1 MHDIESSIKAYCA
14 QNLPFG
20 PAWVRILSRRFP
32 GTATRLYSVM
42 SGQREIEDHLRDSYE
57 AFLFKGQ
64 NPQNAWKLAQ
74 DHFGDVALISREIL
88 KVRTQSRKCLT
99 VRFLA
104 IIAIFALPLGKNAR
118 LSLVSFFHP
127 PSLCLMAACAAAG
140 FLIMRKRDFESLRKY
155 VLYGAWLGLLW
166 GIFRAI
172 TVRDI
177 PTELG
182 GAIAMVLL
190 STFYGLFLVLP
201 TARGSVAVIMMV
213 LCQLGVLIS
222 LARVGILSLHPGVV
236 DVDLLKTVAAFSI
249 VSVLVAFAVFDIRK
263 LHRRIAGIA
272 VFGMVF
278 SNMQILSNLTRPHAT
293 LFGFVCTTSIP
304 PLIAILILLPIH
316 KLPGC
321 LLHEAK

>member
-1 MHDIESSIKAYCA
+1 MRDIESSITEYCA
-14 QNLPFG
+14 KNLPSE
-20 PAWVRILSRRFP
+20 PIWVAILNRQLP
-32 GTATRLYSVM
+32 KLAARLDSARSVK
-42 SGQREIEDHLRDSYE
+42 REIESHLRDSYE
-57 AFLFKGQ
+57 AFLSKGQ
-64 NPQNAWKLAQ
+64 SPSNAWKLAKY
-74 DHFGDVALISREIL
+74 HFGDVTLISREIL
-88 KVRTQSRKCLT
+88 KARAQSYKCLT

-155 VLYGAWLGLLW
+155 ALYGAWLGLLW

-172 TVRDI
+172 TVKDI

-190 STFYGLFLVLP
+190 STFYGLFLALP
-201 TARGSVAVIMMV
+201 TARGSVAAIMMV

-222 LARVGILSLHPGVV
+222 LAKVGILSLNPGVI
-236 DVDLLKTVAAFSI
+236 DIDLIKIVAAFSI
-249 VSVLVAFAVFDIRK
+249 VSVLVALAIFDIRK
-263 LHRRIAGIA
+263 LHLRIAGIA

-278 SNMQILSNLTRPHAT
+278 SNMQILSSLTRPHAT
-293 LFGFVCTTSIP
+293 LFDFLCATSIP
-304 PLIAILILLPIH
+304 PLMAMLIVLPVHRLQEHLLQ
-316 KLPGC
+316 K
-321 LLHEAK
+321 AN